1 MYALCF
7 NICYVFLIMKVITH
21 FIRTFEN
28 KEKGKMFRYHNLK
41 IITPV
46 NILVYEVYPE
56 RIQFLKESIQTDIN
70 NVQIFSTLTSNSP
83 TPWGVQQFEI
93 TLTLIPRVS
102 RLHKL

>member
-28 KEKGKMFRYHNLK
+28 KEKGKIFRYHNLK

-46 NILVYEVYPE
+46 NILV
-56 RIQFLKESIQTDIN
+56 
-70 NVQIFSTLTSNSP
+70 
-83 TPWGVQQFEI
+83 
-93 TLTLIPRVS
+93 
-102 RLHKL
+102 